1 MYSDANVESM
11 YILSFLV
18 QSERDKFSLIMILFS
33 VLKIHDLK
41 LGKLKQALVIPLQKH
56 HS

>member
-41 LGKLKQALVIPLQKH
+41 LGKLKQALVIPLQKR